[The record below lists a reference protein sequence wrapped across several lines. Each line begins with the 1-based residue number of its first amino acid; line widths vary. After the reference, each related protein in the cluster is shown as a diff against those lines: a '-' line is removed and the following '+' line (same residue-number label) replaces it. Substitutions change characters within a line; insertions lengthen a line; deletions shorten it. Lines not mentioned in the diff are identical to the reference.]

1 MSQVSQRRSSWTPI
15 RRVSNKCW
23 LSWSGN
29 ATHAISDDV
38 TTDEANVRVEL
49 EADTL
54 HANKATSERLEWEI
68 STLSCPKTQ
77 LISYLNKYIWFDGR
91 HDIWPYLHFQ
101 DYAHLLFIM
110 VHFGSDLCKASDFDL
125 LTLKWCC
132 DGIVNLLWSY
142 VFLASV
148 TYVRSATEIAFPSV
162 CLSVTRLRCEWIK
175 DFFCRI
181 FNHLLGQGSGSV
193 WKQEAQLSQRG
204 REMLRV
210 CL

>member
-15 RRVSNKCW
+15 RRISNKCW

-142 VFLASV
+142 VFSERYIR
-148 TYVRSATEIAFPSV
+148 TFVRLLRSPFRLSV

-175 DFFCRI
+175 DFYSV
-181 FNHLLGQGSGSV
+181 LLSPTVSSGV
-193 WKQEAQLSQRG
+193 RPNPHPDKHP
-204 REMLRV
+204 
-210 CL
+210 

>member
-15 RRVSNKCW
+15 RRISNKCW

-142 VFLASV
+142 VFSERHIRTFGYWDRL
-148 TYVRSATEIAFPSV
+148 SV
-162 CLSVTRLRCEWIK
+162 CLFVCNALEVWVNK
-175 DFFCRI
+175 GFFLQ
-181 FNHLLGQGSGSV
+181 NL
-193 WKQEAQLSQRG
+193 
-204 REMLRV
+204 
-210 CL
+210 